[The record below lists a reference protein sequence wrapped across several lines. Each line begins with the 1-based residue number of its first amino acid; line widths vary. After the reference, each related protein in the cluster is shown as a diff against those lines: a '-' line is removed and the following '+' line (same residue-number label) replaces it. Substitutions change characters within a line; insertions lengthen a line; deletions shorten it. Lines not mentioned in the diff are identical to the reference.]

1 MTLQGKLIRIA
12 YQCRPILTKLLPNKV
27 LRDIKGKLI
36 KNSLKQ
42 LNMYRRIPFQANI
55 YPRGLNLIGSIRAD
69 TGLGQSCRLIATQ
82 IENSGLPFTIY
93 NYEQTSNLEQT
104 DHSFDKKIT
113 NTNPYQINLLHI
125 NPRELGIALNQMGF
139 SILNGKYNIGF
150 WLWELE
156 EFPDE
161 WCFYFKLLDEIWTP
175 SEFISRTIR
184 KKTTIPVITIPY
196 VVSVPFDSHIY
207 RKDFGLPENTF
218 LFLMAY
224 DNSSIGER
232 KNPFGAIRAFQQA
245 FSPKDRTVGLV
256 IKALHLKQT
265 ELKQLKKKCRE
276 YENIYILTK
285 PMEKIR
291 FNSLLHCCN
300 ALLSLHR
307 AEGFGL
313 VLAEAMY
320 LGKPVIATNWS
331 ANTEFMDKETACMID
346 YDLVTLEKNYGP
358 FLKGQKWADPNIKQA
373 ATEMKKLKEQKD
385 YYYTKGKLAQTSIK
399 QLLSSERINKLIVNR
414 VHQITSGG

>member
-161 WCFYFKLLDEIWTP
+161 K
-175 SEFISRTIR
+175 
-184 KKTTIPVITIPY
+184 
-196 VVSVPFDSHIY
+196 PFVDLKSIY
-207 RKDFGLPENTF
+207 DDTF
-218 LFLMAY
+218 QNL
-224 DNSSIGER
+224 N
-232 KNPFGAIRAFQQA
+232 N
-245 FSPKDRTVGLV
+245 FS
-256 IKALHLKQT
+256 
-265 ELKQLKKKCRE
+265 
-276 YENIYILTK
+276 
-285 PMEKIR
+285 
-291 FNSLLHCCN
+291 
-300 ALLSLHR
+300 
-307 AEGFGL
+307 
-313 VLAEAMY
+313 
-320 LGKPVIATNWS
+320 
-331 ANTEFMDKETACMID
+331 
-346 YDLVTLEKNYGP
+346 
-358 FLKGQKWADPNIKQA
+358 
-373 ATEMKKLKEQKD
+373 
-385 YYYTKGKLAQTSIK
+385 
-399 QLLSSERINKLIVNR
+399 
-414 VHQITSGG
+414 